1 MSIEKAFTTGQVS
14 HYCQVSRATVLKWI
28 RQDYLQAYTIPG
40 GYHRV
45 PRSSLLCFM
54 QEYQM
59 PVPSEVEASWGE
71 TSLDEAALDE
81 AARSEDRSTETR
93 AFLISSPTA

>member
-1 MSIEKAFTTGQVS
+1 MSIEKAFTTGQVGR
-14 HYCQVSRATVLKWI
+14 YCQVSRATVLKWI
-28 RQDYLQAYTIPG
+28 RQNYLQAYTIPG

-59 PVPSEVEASWGE
+59 PVPSEVE
-71 TSLDEAALDE
+71 TSLDEAS
-81 AARSEDRSTETR
+81 RSEDRSTET
-93 AFLISSPTA
+93 AAVLIPSPTA

>member
-1 MSIEKAFTTGQVS
+1 MSIEKAFTTGQVGR
-14 HYCQVSRATVLKWI
+14 YCQVSRATVLKWI

-54 QEYQM
+54 QEYRI
-59 PVPSEVEASWGE
+59 PVPSEVQASWGKI
-71 TSLDEAALDE
+71 SLDETASDE
-81 AARSEDRSTETR
+81 VARNEDRSTETR
-93 AFLISSPTA
+93 AALISSQTA

>member
-14 HYCQVSRATVLKWI
+14 RYCQVSRATVLKWI

-45 PRSSLLCFM
+45 PRTSLLCFM

-59 PVPSEVEASWGE
+59 PVPSEVEASWVK
-71 TSLDEAALDE
+71 TSRDGDS
-81 AARSEDRSTETR
+81 RIKDRSTET
-93 AFLISSPTA
+93 ADVLIPSPTT